1 MHDRRQRIK
10 VYLVRIALVEDYMPD
25 GAWTTDYRAE
35 RGITISREQTI
46 EHRVQSSLELE
57 TDRELTSRIAGKLGQ
72 DSAGLESSLESSVRE
87 SVKQGL
93 ERELILTAKETVDV
107 KDIADESG
115 SVGLRVREYQS
126 APMYKRIHLVLR
138 VDCDCCGSNRL
149 IRAILDAPTDR
160 IAKRVVEYYD
170 RTPEQAYYT
179 GFLSATFQNGP
190 AR

>member
-1 MHDRRQRIK
+1 
-10 VYLVRIALVEDYMPD
+10 
-25 GAWTTDYRAE
+25 
-35 RGITISREQTI
+35 
-46 EHRVQSSLELE
+46 
-57 TDRELTSRIAGKLGQ
+57 
-72 DSAGLESSLESSVRE
+72 VRE

-93 ERELILTAKETVDV
+93 ERELVVTAKETVDV

-149 IRAILDAPTDR
+149 IQATLDAPTDR
-160 IAKRVVEYYD
+160 IAKRVVEHYD